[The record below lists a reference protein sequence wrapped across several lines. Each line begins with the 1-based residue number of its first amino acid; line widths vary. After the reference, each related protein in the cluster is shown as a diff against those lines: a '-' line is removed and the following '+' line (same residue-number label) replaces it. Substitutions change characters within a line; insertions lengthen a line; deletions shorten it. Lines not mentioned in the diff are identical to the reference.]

1 MNFDFDKMTD
11 RRGTGSS
18 KWDVPEG
25 VIPLSIADMDFEC
38 APAIRRALEER
49 IRNGIYGYTDIG
61 EEWYSAYIGWW
72 QSRHGFT
79 MKRGGLVFATGV
91 VPAISSAVRKLT
103 TPAEKVLLL
112 TPVYNIFFNSILN
125 NGRLVL
131 ECPLLYNSDCT
142 YSVDFGALEAGLAD
156 PQTSLMILCNPHNPV
171 GKIWDRET
179 LAKIGELAAN
189 NGVTVLSDE
198 IHCDI
203 TLPGRD
209 YIPFASVSDTC
220 REISVTCIS
229 PTKTFSIPG
238 LQTAAVYAENK
249 TLRHKMWRALN
260 TDEVAE
266 PNVLAAIAPTAAF
279 TGGAEWLDGLREYL
293 RENREIA
300 EKFIKSHIP
309 CIKITPADA
318 TYLMW
323 LNVAALGGGGSL
335 SAAAEEHRLIL
346 CPGSHY
352 GEGGRDFVRV
362 NIATPR
368 KRLLDGLAR
377 LARAAGA
384 GI

>member
-1 MNFDFDKMTD
+1 MNFDFDKMTE

-18 KWDVPEG
+18 KWDVPDG
-25 VIPLSIADMDFEC
+25 AIPLSIADMDFEC

-49 IRNGIYGYTDIG
+49 IKDGIYGYTDIG
-61 EEWYSAYIGWW
+61 DDWYSAYIGWW

-79 MKRGGLVFATGV
+79 MKRQGLIFATGV

-112 TPVYNIFFNSILN
+112 TPVYNIFYNSILN
-125 NGRLVL
+125 NGRTVL
-131 ECPLLYNSDCT
+131 ECPLIYNPDCT
-142 YSVDFGALEAGLAD
+142 YSVDFEALEAGLAD

-179 LAKIGELAAN
+179 LAKIGELAAE

-209 YIPFASVSDTC
+209 YVPFASVNDTC

-249 TLRHKMWRALN
+249 FLRHKMWRALN

-266 PNVLAAIAPTAAF
+266 PNILAAIAPAAAF
-279 TGGAEWLDGLREYL
+279 SGGAPWLDSLREYL
-293 RENREIA
+293 RKNREIA
-300 EKFIKSHIP
+300 EKFIKTHIP
-309 CIKITPADA
+309 CIKITPAEA

-323 LNVAALGGGGSL
+323 LNVAALGGGDSF
-335 SAAAEEHRLIL
+335 SAVAEEHGLIL

-352 GEGGRDFVRV
+352 GAGGRDFVRV

-368 KRLLDGLAR
+368 ERLLDGLSR

-384 GI
+384 DI